1 MQIPQTSHLGP
12 SFPSTFSAAGKLQRS
27 CRRSERRTH
36 LIGGVTSVQK
46 VSYLLFQYFSDGIS
60 LAHTSISSWDPGES
74 WFSIFIC
81 ARENIPPIFYLF
93 FSRCS
98 LFFFASRSA
107 AAKRRRPR
115 GSMFWF
121 TSYLASF
128 HLNLLYQA
136 FCDWKSISKVFLKE
150 SRSSLQKLL

>member
-1 MQIPQTSHLGP
+1 MQIPQTSHKRG
-12 SFPSTFSAAGKLQRS
+12 FPSLRIFSAAGKLQRS

-36 LIGGVTSVQK
+36 LIGGITSVQK
-46 VSYLLFQYFSDGIS
+46 VATAGSIFQTVLVLPTHRFHPEILVSHGF
-60 LAHTSISSWDPGES
+60 H

-136 FCDWKSISKVFLKE
+136 FCD
-150 SRSSLQKLL
+150 

>member
-1 MQIPQTSHLGP
+1 MQIPQKPLTKGD
-12 SFPSTFSAAGKLQRS
+12 SFLRIFSAAGKLQRS

-36 LIGGVTSVQK
+36 LIGGITSEK
-46 VSYLLFQYFSDGIS
+46 VATCWKYFQTWKC
-60 LAHTSISSWDPGES
+60 LAHTSKSWDPGES